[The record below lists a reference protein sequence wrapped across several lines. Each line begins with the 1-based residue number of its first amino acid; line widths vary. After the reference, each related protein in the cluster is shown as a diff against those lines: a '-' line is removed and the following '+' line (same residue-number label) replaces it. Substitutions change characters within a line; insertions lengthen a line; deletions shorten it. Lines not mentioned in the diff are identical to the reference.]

1 MQTLRTAKA
10 AAEII
15 RERDPYT
22 TMTEYAIRT
31 LMDSGELPYIQ
42 IGHKRVL
49 SIEAIEQYVNSKLGG
64 INENRPG
71 NRNG

>member
-15 RERDPYT
+15 RERDPNT

-42 IGHKRVL
+42 IGHKRVI
-49 SIEAIEQYVNSKLGG
+49 SIEAIDKFINSKLT
-64 INENRPG
+64 R
-71 NRNG
+71 